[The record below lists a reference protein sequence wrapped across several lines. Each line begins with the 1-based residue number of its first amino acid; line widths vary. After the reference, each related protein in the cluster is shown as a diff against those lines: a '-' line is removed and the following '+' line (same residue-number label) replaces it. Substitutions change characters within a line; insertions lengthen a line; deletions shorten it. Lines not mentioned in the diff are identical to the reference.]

1 MDAAQAKILADDL
14 HEIVVGGWHINGFL
28 GAGKSAVVL
37 RCVRGVEVGAIKVF
51 HPELIQ
57 RYGKAI
63 QLERILREKSLVGA
77 SHPNLIQILDGG
89 ECEKTGHLYVVMEQ
103 LPFANLHDSLQ
114 KIPTEA
120 VPALISQIASAARFL
135 EDRGLVHRDIKP
147 ENIAVSP
154 DYSKAVLLDLGVLR
168 PIGYSN
174 LTDVDQRPFIGTLRY
189 SSPEFLE
196 RKEEDTLEGWRAVT
210 FYQLGAVLHD
220 LLMKRVLFEEES
232 EPYPRL
238 VKAVLENIPTIHA
251 SNTRCV
257 SLAKHCL
264 VKNPVT
270 RLELVNWER
279 FQNLPID
286 PPSTLSL
293 ARDRIKQRQQFF
305 QVAAIPSKP
314 SGSVSKLNRKFL
326 DDVCNRVESRVAS
339 LMNDLQVFP
348 LRTTKSVKDV
358 ERGACETCIYFEKDL
373 QKGLSFRLT
382 VLLRFSLLDENSGKP
397 IFRAEAAA
405 AMTCEEILHSQMPAP
420 HLIQTSE
427 LEQLLDSANL
437 ETIFMSALDDAY
449 TRIEM
454 NEVPSTNEVM
464 EIAVKE
470 LAE

>member
-1 MDAAQAKILADDL
+1 MDAAQAKILVDSL
-14 HEIVVGGWHINGFL
+14 KETTVGGWHINEFL

-37 RCVRGVEVGAIKVF
+37 SCTRGGEVGAIKVF

-77 SHPNLIQILDGG
+77 SHPNLIKILDGG
-89 ECEKTGHLYVVMEQ
+89 ECEKTGHLYVVMEK
-103 LPFANLHDSLQ
+103 LHFANLHESLQ

-154 DYSKAVLLDLGVLR
+154 DYSEAVLLDLGVLR

-174 LTDVDQRPFIGTLRY
+174 LTDIDQRPFIGTLRY

-196 RKEEDTLEGWRAVT
+196 RKEDDTLEGWRAVT

-220 LLMKRVLFEEES
+220 LLMRRVLFEEES

-251 SNTRCV
+251 SNIRCV
-257 SLAKHCL
+257 ALAKHCL
-264 VKNPVT
+264 VKNPGT
-270 RLELVNWER
+270 RLELVNWEQ
-279 FQNLPID
+279 FQNLPLA
-286 PPSTLSL
+286 PPKTLSI
-293 ARDRIKQRQQFF
+293 ARDRIKQRQHFF
-305 QVAAIPSKP
+305 QVSAPSKP
-314 SGSVSKLNRKFL
+314 SGSVPKLNRRVF

-339 LMNDLQVFP
+339 LMNDLQFFP

-358 ERGACETCIYFEKDL
+358 ERGVCETCIYFEKDR
-373 QKGLSFRLT
+373 QKGLPFRLT
-382 VLLRFSLLDENSGKP
+382 ILLRLTLIDENSGKP

-420 HLIQTSE
+420 HLIQSSE

-449 TRIEM
+449 KRIEM
-454 NEVPSTNEVM
+454 NEVPNTDEIM
-464 EIAVKE
+464 ELTVKE